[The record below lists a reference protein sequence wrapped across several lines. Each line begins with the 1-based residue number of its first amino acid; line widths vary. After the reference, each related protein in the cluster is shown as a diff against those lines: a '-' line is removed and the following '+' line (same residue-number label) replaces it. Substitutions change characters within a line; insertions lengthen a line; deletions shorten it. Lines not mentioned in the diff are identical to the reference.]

1 MRVDLLFYQSNFR
14 LLVNMPQVPKLPRMN
29 QTQTQKWFS
38 NLIDWKQPNFRFK
51 VVIERVKASLWESNW
66 FGPGLKC
73 SWDIIGTSS
82 GTPLHSPEIFGIRNH
97 LRGAETFN
105 DMLVPGW
112 GERRFDV
119 FFYESIDTL
128 AILILLLILPTKSS
142 GSCLVTQCNPKLL

>member
-105 DMLVPGW
+105 DICVRNTCGATRAVALL
-112 GERRFDV
+112 RRAAIRRVFD
-119 FFYESIDTL
+119 ESIDT
-128 AILILLLILPTKSS
+128 
-142 GSCLVTQCNPKLL
+142 NEEFWKLFSYSM